1 MQSWKLN
8 MNMLLNIWFFF
19 NATFLVISPLKICL
33 FVPSI
38 WFTLIRTFLQ
48 NTHTWSNHYFH
59 VGLYHLRDKLTFRHL
74 LILKQVEILV
84 SGNQVLILINPL
96 SKQLNVLNIY
106 LDLSPRI
113 MEIKTII
120 NKRDLVELQ
129 RFYTAMRTVSKM
141 KRKPTDWEKI
151 FANDAF
157 GKALISKIHKFI

>member
-1 MQSWKLN
+1 
-8 MNMLLNIWFFF
+8 MLLNIWFFF

-59 VGLYHLRDKLTFRHL
+59 VGLYHLRGKLTFRHL

-84 SGNQVLILINPL
+84 SGNLQVLILINPL
-96 SKQLNVLNIY
+96 AKQFNVLNIY
-106 LDLSPRI
+106 LDPSPRI
-113 MEIKTII
+113 MVIKTII
-120 NKRDLVELQ
+120 NKWDLVELK

-141 KRKPTDWEKI
+141 KRKPTDWE
-151 FANDAF
+151 
-157 GKALISKIHKFI
+157 